1 MFDQAE
7 KDHRQGSIAGTSAL
21 YGNSAL
27 DKTGSQFDGRTNTE
41 LDAASSNLRA
51 SNITSY
57 LDIDI
62 EEVDDRL
69 EELQFTLD
77 AIEENENGNR
87 DILKVHLTS
96 YCEEKC
102 KILRLLYRFMTVRSV
117 REDPEAM
124 GKIEGQK
131 QSLNE
136 INQKVNKISTRC
148 KLNDAMKAD
157 EKKFAIKYKLAD
169 LEAKCNQINEAF
181 DVIKTPRSETQEM
194 QFLRKVKR
202 DML

>member
-1 MFDQAE
+1 MFDQAL
-7 KDHRQGSIAGTSAL
+7 KSHRQGSIAGTSAL

-27 DKTGSQFDGRTNTE
+27 NGTNTD
-41 LDAASSNLRA
+41 LDGASSNLRTSNVTA

-124 GKIEGQK
+124 IKIENQK
-131 QSLNE
+131 QALNE
-136 INQKVNKISTRC
+136 IN
-148 KLNDAMKAD
+148 
-157 EKKFAIKYKLAD
+157 
-169 LEAKCNQINEAF
+169 
-181 DVIKTPRSETQEM
+181 
-194 QFLRKVKR
+194 
-202 DML
+202 